1 MSRSLS
7 VIVPAYN
14 ERENIEILYNETY
27 EVLSKIKRSKIISD
41 FEIIIVNDGSTDG
54 TDEIIKKLCKRKGSK
69 LVGISLRKNFGQ
81 TAALKAGIDAARGDL
96 IVTMDADLQND
107 PADIPRLIGKLKEGY
122 DVVSGWR
129 AKRKD
134 PLGKRMASKIINLLR
149 KKMIGDEPH
158 DYGGSLKIYERECL
172 KDLELFGELHR
183 YVTGY
188 LFIKGYKIGEI
199 KVNHRPRKFGKTKY
213 KFNRAI
219 NGLLDLFFL
228 KFWAS
233 FSHRP
238 LHFFGRLGIYQWALA
253 VIIVIEQIIK
263 AIYIKK
269 LELGP
274 LLALASML
282 VITGLITIIF
292 GFLFEVTSR
301 EYYKDKKIYNVRE
314 IIRSK

>member
-199 KVNHRPRKFGKTKY
+199 KVNHRPRKFGKTNPNSISNIVQKRFIVGPAPDSY
-213 KFNRAI
+213 AYLAS
-219 NGLLDLFFL
+219 LLPISN
-228 KFWAS
+228 K
-233 FSHRP
+233 
-238 LHFFGRLGIYQWALA
+238 
-253 VIIVIEQIIK
+253 E
-263 AIYIKK
+263 
-269 LELGP
+269 LELIS
-274 LLALASML
+274 LQDYNAWKNHEL
-282 VITGLITIIF
+282 TI
-292 GFLFEVTSR
+292 FEKSFAPSPKYSR
-301 EYYKDKKIYNVRE
+301 AEKNRD
-314 IIRSK
+314 